1 MMNNPNISK
10 TSGFTKFT
18 RVLLFIYILSGI
30 GLLIYGQHLKNT
42 PSNNASKN
50 GSSKNGSSKNGS
62 SKNASKNGSSN
73 NLDKGFGKILM
84 YVGIGMII
92 LNIISFG
99 LTFIIPTII
108 DIMVIL
114 QFIGYIIGLIRLIV

>member
-1 MMNNPNISK
+1 MNNPNISK

-18 RVLLFIYILSGI
+18 RILLFIYILSGI

-42 PSNNASKN
+42 PNNASNNASNN
-50 GSSKNGSSKNGS
+50 GSKK
-62 SKNASKNGSSN
+62 
-73 NLDKGFGKILM
+73 LDKGFGQILM

-108 DIMVIL
+108 DVLVIL
-114 QFIGYIIGLIRLIV
+114 QFIGYIIGLIKLIV

>member
-1 MMNNPNISK
+1 MNNPNISK

-42 PSNNASKN
+42 PP
-50 GSSKNGSSKNGS
+50 
-62 SKNASKNGSSN
+62 KNASNNGSNNGSNN

-92 LNIISFG
+92 FNMILFG
-99 LTFIIPTII
+99 LTWIMPTII
-108 DIMVIL
+108 DILVIL

>member
-1 MMNNPNISK
+1 MNNPNISK

-18 RVLLFIYILSGI
+18 RILLFIYILSGI

-42 PSNNASKN
+42 PPKNA
-50 GSSKNGSSKNGS
+50 
-62 SKNASKNGSSN
+62 SKNASKNGSKNGSSNN

-92 LNIISFG
+92 FNIILFG
-99 LTFIIPTII
+99 LTWIIPTMI
-108 DIMVIL
+108 DGMVIL
-114 QFIGYIIGLIRLIV
+114 QFIGYITGLIRLIV

>member
-42 PSNNASKN
+42 PSKNASKNASNNASKN
-50 GSSKNGSSKNGS
+50 ASNNGSNNG
-62 SKNASKNGSSN
+62 SN

-84 YVGIGMII
+84 YLGIGMII
-92 LNIISFG
+92 FNIISFG

-108 DIMVIL
+108 DILVIL

>member
-42 PSNNASKN
+42 PSYNA
-50 GSSKNGSSKNGS
+50 SKNGS
-62 SKNASKNGSSN
+62 SKNASKNGSN

-84 YVGIGMII
+84 YLGIGMII

-108 DIMVIL
+108 DILVIL

>member
-1 MMNNPNISK
+1 MNNQNISK

-42 PSNNASKN
+42 PP
-50 GSSKNGSSKNGS
+50 
-62 SKNASKNGSSN
+62 KNASKNASNNGSNN

-92 LNIISFG
+92 FNIILFG
-99 LTFIIPTII
+99 LTFIMPTII
-108 DIMVIL
+108 DVLVIL

>member
-1 MMNNPNISK
+1 MSETNKIII
-10 TSGFTKFT
+10 
-18 RVLLFIYILSGI
+18 LHIYIYILRGI

-42 PSNNASKN
+42 PS
-50 GSSKNGSSKNGS
+50 
-62 SKNASKNGSSN
+62 KNASKNASNNGSNNGSNN

-92 LNIISFG
+92 FNIILFG
-99 LTFIIPTII
+99 LTWIIPTMI
-108 DIMVIL
+108 DGMVIL

>member
-1 MMNNPNISK
+1 MNNPNISK

-18 RVLLFIYILSGI
+18 RVLSIIYILSGI

-42 PSNNASKN
+42 PSKNASKNASNNGSKN
-50 GSSKNGSSKNGS
+50 GSSN
-62 SKNASKNGSSN
+62 N

-84 YVGIGMII
+84 YIGIGMII
-92 LNIISFG
+92 FNMILFG

-108 DIMVIL
+108 DILVIL

>member
-1 MMNNPNISK
+1 MNNPNISK

-42 PSNNASKN
+42 PSKNAPKNASKNASNNASKN
-50 GSSKNGSSKNGS
+50 GSN
-62 SKNASKNGSSN
+62 N

-92 LNIISFG
+92 FNMILFG
-99 LTFIIPTII
+99 LTWIMPTMI
-108 DIMVIL
+108 DGMVIL

>member
-1 MMNNPNISK
+1 MNNPNISK

-42 PSNNASKN
+42 PS
-50 GSSKNGSSKNGS
+50 
-62 SKNASKNGSSN
+62 KNASKNGSNNGSNN

-92 LNIISFG
+92 FNMILFG
-99 LTFIIPTII
+99 LTWIMPTII
-108 DIMVIL
+108 DILVIL

>member
-50 GSSKNGSSKNGS
+50 GSSKNGS
-62 SKNASKNGSSN
+62 N

-84 YVGIGMII
+84 YLGIGMII

-108 DIMVIL
+108 DILVIL

>member
-1 MMNNPNISK
+1 MNNPNISK

-42 PSNNASKN
+42 PS
-50 GSSKNGSSKNGS
+50 
-62 SKNASKNGSSN
+62 KNASNNGSNNGSNN

-92 LNIISFG
+92 FNIILFG
-99 LTFIIPTII
+99 LTFIMPTII
-108 DIMVIL
+108 DVLVIL
-114 QFIGYIIGLIRLIV
+114 QFIGYIIGLIRYSLNKNIIK

>member
-50 GSSKNGSSKNGS
+50 GSS
-62 SKNASKNGSSN
+62 N

-84 YVGIGMII
+84 YLGIGMII

-108 DIMVIL
+108 DILVIL

>member
-50 GSSKNGSSKNGS
+50 GSSKNGS
-62 SKNASKNGSSN
+62 N

-84 YVGIGMII
+84 YLGIGMII

>member
-1 MMNNPNISK
+1 MNNPNISK

-18 RVLLFIYILSGI
+18 RVLSIIYILSGI

-42 PSNNASKN
+42 PSKN
-50 GSSKNGSSKNGS
+50 V
-62 SKNASKNGSSN
+62 SKNASNNASNNGSNNGSSNN

-92 LNIISFG
+92 FNIISFG

-108 DIMVIL
+108 DVLVIL

>member
-1 MMNNPNISK
+1 MNNPNISK

-42 PSNNASKN
+42 PSKNAPKNASKNASNNASNNASKN
-50 GSSKNGSSKNGS
+50 ASNNGSN
-62 SKNASKNGSSN
+62 N

-92 LNIISFG
+92 FNIISFG

-108 DIMVIL
+108 DILVIL

>member
-1 MMNNPNISK
+1 MNNPNISK

-18 RVLLFIYILSGI
+18 RILLFIYILSGI

-42 PSNNASKN
+42 PPKNA
-50 GSSKNGSSKNGS
+50 
-62 SKNASKNGSSN
+62 SKNASKNGSKNGSSNN

-92 LNIISFG
+92 FNMILFG
-99 LTFIIPTII
+99 LTWIMPTII
-108 DIMVIL
+108 DILVIL

>member
-62 SKNASKNGSSN
+62 SKNASKNGSN

-84 YVGIGMII
+84 YLGIGMII

>member
-1 MMNNPNISK
+1 MNNPNISK

-18 RVLLFIYILSGI
+18 RILLFIYILSGI

-42 PSNNASKN
+42 PS
-50 GSSKNGSSKNGS
+50 
-62 SKNASKNGSSN
+62 KNASKNGSNNGSNN

-92 LNIISFG
+92 FNMILFG
-99 LTFIIPTII
+99 LTWIMPTMI
-108 DIMVIL
+108 DGMVIL